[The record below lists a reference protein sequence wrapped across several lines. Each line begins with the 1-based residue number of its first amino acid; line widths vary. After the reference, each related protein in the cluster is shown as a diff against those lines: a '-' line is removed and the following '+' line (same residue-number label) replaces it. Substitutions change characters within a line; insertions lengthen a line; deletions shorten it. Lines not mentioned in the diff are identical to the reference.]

1 MLRPPFPE
9 RFMSDGDFRPS
20 TMLECF
26 ENFPDPRVT
35 GRCTHE
41 RLEII
46 AIILCATIVGADDFE
61 SMADFAIGRESWF
74 RERLGLKLVHGI
86 PSHDTLNRVMAMLD
100 PKEFGERFARLVA
113 LVASRIPE
121 ADPEPIALDG
131 KAMRGSKK
139 TGRADR
145 VERMVHMVSAWSVRL
160 GLTLAQ
166 VRAEEKSN
174 EITAIP
180 DLLKL
185 LDLSGALVT
194 IDAAGCQKE
203 IATQIVG
210 EEGDYLLQVKGNQER
225 LHEDLIQLVPRRLE
239 HHPDAVQEYEDDSKK
254 RSHGRLECRTCHVID
269 DPKCLES
276 GIRDFALWTGLKSVI
291 AVTRLRQIGDKTSIE
306 TGYYI
311 SSRLGTAEAF
321 LKATRSHWAIENRC
335 HWILDV
341 AFRED
346 DHRLREG
353 HAPENLSTVRKMA
366 LMMLK
371 QVKIRKGIQNKR
383 LKAGWD
389 NRFLERIL
397 QDFLEN

>member
-1 MLRPPFPE
+1 
-9 RFMSDGDFRPS
+9 MSDVDPRPS

-26 ENFPDPRVT
+26 EKFPDPRVT

-41 RLEII
+41 LLEII
-46 AIILCATIVGADDFE
+46 AIVLCATIVGADDFE
-61 SMADFAIGRESWF
+61 SMVDFAIGRETWF
-74 RERLGLKLVHGI
+74 RERLGLKLRHGI

-100 PKEFGERFARLVA
+100 PKEFGERFAGRVA
-113 LVASRIPE
+113 LVASRIPG
-121 ADPEPIALDG
+121 ADPEPIAIDG
-131 KAMRGSKK
+131 KAMRGSKQ

-145 VERMVHMVSAWSVRL
+145 VERIVHTVSARSVRR

-166 VRAEEKSN
+166 VRASEKSN

-180 DLLKL
+180 DWLEI

-194 IDAAGCQKE
+194 IDAVGCQKA

-210 EEGDYLLQVKGNQER
+210 QEGDYWLQVKGHQER
-225 LHEDLIQLVPRRLE
+225 LHEDLIQLVPRMLE
-239 HHPDAVQEYEDDSKK
+239 HHPEAVQEYEDDSKK

-269 DPKCLES
+269 DPQCLES

-291 AVTRLRQIGDKTSIE
+291 AVTRIRQIEGKSSIE

-311 SSRLGTAEAF
+311 SSRLGTVEAF
-321 LKATRSHWAIENRC
+321 LKATRDHWSIENQCHWA
-335 HWILDV
+335 LDV

-371 QVKIRKGIQNKR
+371 RVKLKKGIKNKR

-397 QDFLEN
+397 QDFLDN